1 MTDICF
7 LSVAFGERY
16 IEQQTKLHQSLQAIH
31 PDAKHFAWT
40 DTYPPGSQLH
50 KDSLYGFKPH
60 AVQYALDQGYKRIIW
75 VDTAIVLQHPVDYYW
90 SLTEK
95 YGVLAAK
102 DDNALSKCI
111 GQKALDY
118 FGNPNLEGVHLVG
131 GSLYVFDF
139 NIPLCHR
146 IFNRWLFAEEAGIFG
161 SQQELSSGKI
171 NGHRHDESCM
181 AMSLYK
187 SGSQPV
193 SCDVLMYNQGENSIV
208 IKKHFK

>member
-7 LSVAFGERY
+7 LSVAFGPRY
-16 IEQQTKLHQSLQAIH
+16 IEQQTRLHQSLQAIH

-40 DTYPPGSQLH
+40 DTYPPGARTH

-60 AVQYALDQGYKRIIW
+60 AVQYALDQGYKKIIW
-75 VDTAIVLQHPVDYYW
+75 LDTAIILQQPIDYYW
-90 SLTEK
+90 SLTGK
-95 YGVLAAK
+95 FGVLAAK

-118 FGNPNLEGVHLVG
+118 FGWPNIEGMHLVG

-139 NIPLCHR
+139 NTPQCHR
-146 IFNRWLFAEEAGIFG
+146 IFNRWLFAEEDGMFG
-161 SQQELSSGKI
+161 SQQEQASGQI
-171 NGHRHDESCM
+171 NKHRHDESCM
-181 AMSLYK
+181 AISLYK

-193 SCDVLMYNQGENSIV
+193 SCDVLMYNQDENSIV
-208 IKKHFK
+208 RKYHFK